1 MHTETRVTMLAFAL
15 ALAMLMV
22 ASLIAALNL
31 SFRELEAT
39 RQQAS
44 AWETYAVS
52 LHRRDLF
59 EIGNRVAE
67 EVEPP
72 YGLGAKRLE
81 VVDVYPQRPG
91 FHF

>member
-1 MHTETRVTMLAFAL
+1 MNTETRVTMLAFAL

-72 YGLGAKRLE
+72 YGLGAKRLG